1 MSIRKTK
8 HNTYTFLL
16 VTFSRSW
23 EKGQVSTQHQLTLIW
38 LQNQTVPSTWHEK
51 IKHTPRQALVLISL
65 SYFSSNI
72 FTALWGKEGGQR
84 VHVVTL
90 LLILPFGLDREDL
103 VFADCGKEHKSHVKE
118 RRVPGT
124 HLCAFIGGCATT
136 PSYHVTLPAVIPS
149 AIILTQDSQIK
160 YCSLT
165 GLSLVPVPYQEPQ
178 FQLVLSD
185 VSRHNLDCVNTNH
198 LYTIILAIASYYPMY
213 KYKVGP

>member
-1 MSIRKTK
+1 M
-8 HNTYTFLL
+8 
-16 VTFSRSW
+16 
-23 EKGQVSTQHQLTLIW
+23 
-38 LQNQTVPSTWHEK
+38 
-51 IKHTPRQALVLISL
+51 
-65 SYFSSNI
+65 
-72 FTALWGKEGGQR
+72 
-84 VHVVTL
+84 VTL
-90 LLILPFGLDREDL
+90 LLILPFGLHREDL

-124 HLCAFIGGCATT
+124 HLCAFIGGCTT
-136 PSYHVTLPAVIPS
+136 APSYHVTLPAVIPS
-149 AIILTQDSQIK
+149 AIILTQDSQTK

-165 GLSLVPVPYQEPQ
+165 GLSLVPVPNQEPQ